1 MYRAFTRIIVFAM
14 LLGGG
19 FYAWQHY
26 RSTPSKADDD
36 VVSAQS
42 ESKDPLKEP
51 VVKYAGPLADYVS
64 DSTPS
69 SSSSLTPDEEKTP
82 VRGKP
87 SPKDHIEDS
96 PVGTSGTIIRKTF
109 ALSRVIDVPFEIPPH
124 AIMPR
129 FHGRLQSLE
138 RKGGEA
144 THDESANVDM
154 LLMNEKQYAEFA
166 AGRDAE
172 VLLIADTSH
181 YRDIDFVLSPSG
193 EQPVRYHLVFRNPP
207 GGAAR
212 KLVKADFGVDF

>member
-1 MYRAFTRIIVFAM
+1 MYRVLTRLIVFAM

-26 RSTPSKADDD
+26 RPMPSKADDD
-36 VVSAQS
+36 VVAAQA
-42 ESKDPLKEP
+42 EPKDPTKQP
-51 VVKYAGPLADYVS
+51 FVKYAGPLADYVS
-64 DSTPS
+64 DSTS
-69 SSSSLTPDEEKTP
+69 SSSTSDEEKTP

-129 FHGRLQSLE
+129 FHGTIQSIE
-138 RKGGEA
+138 RKGGA
-144 THDESANVDM
+144 PTHDESANVDM

-166 AGRDAE
+166 AGRDSE
-172 VLLIADTSH
+172 VLLIADTTH

-193 EQPVRYHLVFRNPP
+193 EQTVRYHLVFRSSPS
-207 GGAAR
+207 GAAR
-212 KLVKADFGVDF
+212 KLVKADFSVDF